1 MGATKKRGLNIIRNK
16 HIAYYLAIVLILISL
31 MIQVVEFIAVSMLD
45 RFLLE
50 NLFAFLFEI
59 VTNGFL
65 IYALITKN
73 NALIEVSLVVLK
85 VFEGTYYPLRSF
97 QRLDTLIYGGGSDF
111 YIVSH
116 ILFASAAFSLLLA
129 LIFFCIYKYK
139 DTVKHWSAMK
149 IAILVAAFFMLLI
162 VIIYII
168 AFIIIEAMPWTEILE
183 PISLVFLFVG
193 MFMASEYVEEETIYE
208 EAHTA

>member
-1 MGATKKRGLNIIRNK
+1 MSATKKRGLNIIKNK

-31 MIQVVEFIAVSMLD
+31 LVQVVEFIAVSMLD

-73 NALIEVSLVVLK
+73 NALIEVSLIVLK

-97 QRLDTLIYGGGSDF
+97 QRLDTLIYGGGNDF

-129 LIFFCIYKYK
+129 LTSF
-139 DTVKHWSAMK
+139 
-149 IAILVAAFFMLLI
+149 AFIGKFPSSLLI
-162 VIIYII
+162 IVINPFCSKVKMYSFLK
-168 AFIIIEAMPWTEILE
+168 ALC
-183 PISLVFLFVG
+183 ISFSG
-193 MFMASEYVEEETIYE
+193 I
-208 EAHTA
+208 